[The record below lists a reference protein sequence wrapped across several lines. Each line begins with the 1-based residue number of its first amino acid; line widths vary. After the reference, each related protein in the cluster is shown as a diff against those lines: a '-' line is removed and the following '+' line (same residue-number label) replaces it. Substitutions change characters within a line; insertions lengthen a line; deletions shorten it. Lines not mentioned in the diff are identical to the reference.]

1 MYMSELNR
9 FISWLEDV
17 QSLDKFKSR
26 NPTDTVS
33 LVVTVSDVHDLYEFL
48 IALRKHRIEQYGGQD
63 ALQ

>member
-17 QSLDKFKSR
+17 QSLEKFKSR
-26 NPTDTVS
+26 SPTDTVS

-48 IALRKHRIEQYGGQD
+48 VALRKHRIDHYQTEV
-63 ALQ
+63 